1 MAGEQESMRFET
13 LLGKSGTIA
22 KQRHFGEELK
32 KMLRRHTIADTEAKA
47 LIDAAMDYMTSYAA
61 DAYERG
67 IQEGTVLGYE
77 AGREEALASMNPAS
91 EALYRRM
98 LQ

>member
-1 MAGEQESMRFET
+1 MAGKRESMRVGA
-13 LLGKSGTIA
+13 LLGTSGTIA
-22 KQRHFGEELK
+22 KQRRFGEELK
-32 KMLRRHTIADTEAKA
+32 KVLHGHNIDEAEAKA

-67 IQEGTVLGYE
+67 LQEGTMLGYE
-77 AGREEALASMNPAS
+77 AGREEALASLTPAG
-91 EALYRRM
+91 EAYCRRI